1 MNVSYILGKMELNNK
16 NINRARDLRVMVCS
30 AINKLEE
37 HNKEH
42 EDKYDIISVSFTL
55 KELDEL
61 NEIIKEYI
69 FLCDNENKRLG
80 ELEIK

>member
-1 MNVSYILGKMELNNK
+1 MKVSDILGKMELNNK
-16 NINRARDLRVMVCS
+16 NINRAREFRVMVCS
-30 AINKLEE
+30 AINESEE
-37 HNKEH
+37 HSKEH
-42 EDKYDIISVSFTL
+42 GDKYDVIRVSFTL

-80 ELEIK
+80 ELEVK